1 MRLLVAL
8 TLIATLSSCFSDR
21 SSVLPQ
27 NSGNLVTKPNSQEPT
42 SVTSTYPP
50 EVIANFM
57 TGCTTGQPSEMEK
70 TCGCIIQQIKNQY
83 TYDQYQALSEKDFT
97 EDSVVQDAIKFCS
110 EAETINRPLAQ
121 APRIKNSYIVG
132 QDDTFL
138 GEVSSSQVAA
148 KSICNQVGKYGSQ
161 VATTSIRNQ
170 VAKYGNQV
178 SKLSAYN
185 PYAQNPP
192 ILIQV

>member
-1 MRLLVAL
+1 LGAHSCALLL
-8 TLIATLSSCFSDR
+8 
-21 SSVLPQ
+21 
-27 NSGNLVTKPNSQEPT
+27 
-42 SVTSTYPP
+42 
-50 EVIANFM
+50 
-57 TGCTTGQPSEMEK
+57 
-70 TCGCIIQQIKNQY
+70 
-83 TYDQYQALSEKDFT
+83 YQALSEKDFT

-192 ILIQV
+192 ILIQDGQPVAVLTKNPNIEGGLDPDLFFYQTCQQAN